1 MYRSNGARESPAP
14 QAEEAKA
21 DGRTGLGVKGKRGQ
35 LGAVSDF
42 GFSPPFLSRQKS
54 P

>member
-21 DGRTGLGVKGKRGQ
+21 DGRTGLGVKGKRGKV
-35 LGAVSDF
+35 GAVSE
-42 GFSPPFLSRQKS
+42 LSS
-54 P
+54 S